1 MTFQD
6 SESGYTVTFKVEPD
20 IFDSPEEWLG
30 EWTDD
35 PHADGAIR
43 NPAVT
48 FYLDEW
54 GTYKPASRDGMPY
67 FIPAYSYADRRRDYH
82 RRGYARHIADCM
94 ARADCERDA
103 HFAAHFE
110 SYMVICNVSWNGTL
124 LGSASSG
131 SVTFDAHESY
141 SKVWGYLRDV
151 ANDIAPDAIAEAQDA
166 MEEIAD
172 AWNDR
177 ASA

>member
-1 MTFQD
+1 
-6 SESGYTVTFKVEPD
+6 
-20 IFDSPEEWLG
+20 
-30 EWTDD
+30 
-35 PHADGAIR
+35 
-43 NPAVT
+43 
-48 FYLDEW
+48 
-54 GTYKPASRDGMPY
+54 
-67 FIPAYSYADRRRDYH
+67 
-82 RRGYARHIADCM
+82 
-94 ARADCERDA
+94 
-103 HFAAHFE
+103 
-110 SYMVICNVSWNGTL
+110 MVICNVSWNGTL